1 MGSPDADMVLGDTG
15 CELRSQSPDVWAGW
29 SEVYTL
35 SPRLCFLMWIPKSD
49 IIISFFLS
57 QEIRGSIKNEAPSG
71 GLLAKPAPTS
81 RRLYIF
87 HSIFATCFL
96 VYPST
101 FLLED
106 SSSTINKDAWTSVLG
121 MLFTYP
127 AFYPSTISTQLTD
140 NVQQILPLVA
150 GVFWSGMLATFMI
163 YWQTTGQPHY
173 SSMDS
178 AQNIPYISDIGAF
191 RLKPLFITG
200 AAVTTICVDLSLI
213 SERWLRH
220 RGQLA
225 RNFTHTEKG
234 LSIAS
239 IVCGVIGGLGLL
251 FLSIFDTADYGTVH
265 NIGLFVFMAGYIAS
279 ATCSCW
285 EYQSL
290 GSRKFP
296 PLG

>member
-1 MGSPDADMVLGDTG
+1 
-15 CELRSQSPDVWAGW
+15 
-29 SEVYTL
+29 
-35 SPRLCFLMWIPKSD
+35 MWIPKSSPLLHLVD
-49 IIISFFLS
+49 CISSIPSSLLAFWYTLPLS
-57 QEIRGSIKNEAPSG
+57 FSRTQVAQSIKMRGP
-71 GLLAKPAPTS
+71 P
-81 RRLYIF
+81 Y
-87 HSIFATCFL
+87 
-96 VYPST
+96 
-101 FLLED
+101 
-106 SSSTINKDAWTSVLG
+106 W
-121 MLFTYP
+121 
-127 AFYPSTISTQLTD
+127 
-140 NVQQILPLVA
+140 ILPLVA

-290 GSRKFP
+290 GSRGREHRILRASFWIKLAFIILQVSLAIAFVSASSTSTYNAAAVLEWVLAFVFGIYVFSYAIDLFP
-296 PLG
+296 AAKSVKSKPAMDVESK